1 MVRVAVFDAY
11 GTLLDVN
18 AAMRGYAARLGPEWE
33 RISLE
38 WRTKHIEYTWVRSLA
53 GRYRGFWALARESLT
68 VVAARQGIADKA
80 LLNDI
85 LQAYRRLEA
94 YPEVAGALRA
104 LKARGLR
111 TGILSNG
118 EPDMLAEAVG
128 AAGLTELL
136 DAVLSVDEIGVYKP
150 DPRVY
155 SLVTGHFGVQ
165 PAEAVF
171 FSSNQWD
178 AFGAREF
185 GFRVFW
191 VNRSGAPDEY
201 GLRESVVQLRD
212 LKDVEA
218 RKEFGMDKV
227 V

>member
-1 MVRVAVFDAY
+1 MARIAVFDAY

-18 AAMRGYAARLGPEWE
+18 AAMREYAARLGADWE
-33 RISLE
+33 RISFD

-53 GRYRGFWALARESLT
+53 GRYRGFWALAQESLA
-68 VVAARQGIADKA
+68 VVAARHGVTDEA
-80 LLNDI
+80 LLSDI

-94 YPEVAGALRA
+94 YPEVAGTLRA

-111 TGILSNG
+111 TSILSNG
-118 EPDMLAEAVG
+118 EPDMLAEAVK

-136 DAVLSVDEIGVYKP
+136 DAVLSVDAIGVNKP

-155 SLVTGHFGVQ
+155 SLVTEHFGVQ
-165 PAEAVF
+165 PAEAAF
-171 FSSNQWD
+171 FSSNPWD

-191 VNRSGAPDEY
+191 VNRSGGPDEY
-201 GLRESVVQLRD
+201 GLRGSVVELRG
-212 LKDVEA
+212 LQGVERREELGA
-218 RKEFGMDKV
+218 NN
-227 V
+227 